1 MGLWGSYVALVG
13 HLWGS
18 YGALVGHL
26 GTYGALMGHLWGTCG
41 VSKAAAELLS
51 YCEAHAGE
59 DPLLAPVPTAE
70 NPFREKKLFC
80 ALL

>member
-1 MGLWGSYVALVG
+1 MKGDAAPG
-13 HLWGS
+13 
-18 YGALVGHL
+18 GALSVGQARRMVEQL
-26 GTYGALMGHLWGTCG
+26 RMEAAMGRTK

>member
-1 MGLWGSYVALVG
+1 MG
-13 HLWGS
+13 HLWVTC
-18 YGALVGHL
+18 GALVGQ
-26 GTYGALMGHLWGTCG
+26 

>member
-1 MGLWGSYVALVG
+1 MGFYGSLWGSMGFYGVSMGQVSKAAAEL
-13 HLWGS
+13 LS
-18 YGALVGHL
+18 YCD
-26 GTYGALMGHLWGTCG
+26 MGGYG

-70 NPFREKKLFC
+70 NPFRDKKLFC